1 MTRKTVSL
9 LGVSIVVAFGMFVA
23 KVLIAPNVTEAAST
37 VGIDPEQ
44 IALSVTRDLPLF
56 DDKYQRHMGVLDT
69 LPQQ

>member
-1 MTRKTVSL
+1 MTRKSLSL
-9 LGVSIVVAFGMFVA
+9 LKVSIVAAFGMFVA

-44 IALSVTRDLPLF
+44 ITFSVSRDLPSF

-69 LPQQ
+69 LPKQ